1 MIIQAEL
8 HSQKMVLINLALANL
23 CFENPLDMAN
33 TQHMQHHK
41 QHQHHYDSLTETS
54 KESIHKPHSRPSKWQ
69 TSANSFWPKL
79 DKGFS

>member
-23 CFENPLDMAN
+23 CFENPLDTAN

-41 QHQHHYDSLTETS
+41 QHSTTMTRSQKPRKDPFINLTD
-54 KESIHKPHSRPSKWQ
+54 KLHSRPSK
-69 TSANSFWPKL
+69 
-79 DKGFS
+79 